1 MEVLLKARRIINRW
15 LLLGFKAVL
24 YFAIFSLVYTL
35 FSFFP
40 EPRRSFIAYAITIL
54 LILTISEHLTARVQQ
69 FIDANFYRSLY
80 RFRKLLEQF
89 NQELNTLQDYK
100 ALQQMAIRYLNR
112 LFGTDI
118 YYFYIFWE
126 SSFERL
132 TVTNTLN
139 LPEIIPAGQSI
150 ENCLIFREP
159 AQLHPIKLL
168 RHRTHGCAPLSAVL
182 EKVPADA
189 YIAGIK
195 GNQQIQGFL
204 ILPGSIQNLLEF
216 PDVETLLRKVL
227 NKLATGL
234 ENARVYSEIK
244 RKSLETALLFEISKK
259 ITATLNLQDV
269 LNTIID
275 SVGRLVSY
283 DAAAIFLIDRE
294 AQILRHMVTRGYD
307 RDLLDRM
314 PLKMHQGIA
323 GWVVRTKKPSIIA
336 DVSNEPT
343 YYSLRRETRSQI
355 TVPIFSGEEVV
366 GVLVLESNY
375 PNHFTQAD
383 LELLTS
389 FANMA
394 GIAIAN
400 AQLYEDSLKKKKLE
414 SDLLVASR
422 VQRAL
427 LPARPPRIQGAE
439 IEVFTIPSLI
449 VGGDLYDIFR
459 FGHRGVGIAIGDV
472 SGKGAPGAILMALVY
487 AGFKSLLKEIWEVS
501 EIIARL
507 NNLLAESTTE
517 GYYSTFF
524 FSVYRENTRELT
536 YCNAGHNPP
545 MLLHADRSIEYLT
558 EGGTVLGFLPNQEY
572 VQKTITLQP
581 GDYLIM
587 YTDGITEIRNSQGE
601 EFGEARL
608 EDILKTHYGKSPKE
622 LKSEIIMAIRRFS
635 GKMVFEDD
643 VTLIIMQL
651 VHEL

>member
-1 MEVLLKARRIINRW
+1 MKTRRIVNRW
-15 LLLGFKAVL
+15 LLLGFKAIL
-24 YFAIFSLVYTL
+24 YFAMFTIVYAL
-35 FSFFP
+35 LHPMP
-40 EPRRSFIAYAITIL
+40 EPRRTFISYALTIIF
-54 LILTISEHLTARVQQ
+54 ILTISERLTARVQH

-80 RFRKLLEQF
+80 RFRKLLEQL

-100 ALQQMAIRYLNR
+100 ALQQKAIYYLNR
-112 LFGTDI
+112 LFGADF

-126 SSFERL
+126 SSFELVNPR
-132 TVTNTLN
+132 NPHH
-139 LPEIIPAGQSI
+139 LPEIIAVEQSLDQ
-150 ENCLIFREP
+150 CKLFQQPGALLPLKALGDLPRESCGS
-159 AQLHPIKLL
+159 LL
-168 RHRTHGCAPLSAVL
+168 AALQELP
-182 EKVPADA
+182 PNA
-189 YIAGIK
+189 YIVGLK
-195 GNQQIQGFL
+195 GNHNIQGLL
-204 ILPGSIQNLLEF
+204 ILPPGLHHLLEF
-216 PDVETLLRKVL
+216 PDVEALLRKVL

-259 ITATLNLQDV
+259 ITASLNLQDV

-275 SVGRLVSY
+275 SVGRLVTY
-283 DAAAIFLIDRE
+283 DAAAIFLIDRD

-336 DVSNEPT
+336 DVSKEPA

-366 GVLVLESNY
+366 GVLVLESNF

-459 FGHRGVGIAIGDV
+459 FGKRGVGIAIGDV

-524 FSVYRENTRELT
+524 FSVYREDTRELT

-545 MLLHADRSIEYLT
+545 MLMHPDRSIDYLT

-581 GDYLIM
+581 GDYLVM
-587 YTDGITEIRNSQGE
+587 YTDGITEIRNARGE
-601 EFGEARL
+601 EFGEERL
-608 EDILKTHYGKSPKE
+608 ETILKANYGKSPKE
-622 LKSEIIMAIRRFS
+622 LKSEIIMAIRQFS

-651 VHEL
+651 VPES